1 MIDEFSKY
9 GRSLISPAENAVE
22 IVPGDSAQMP
32 HASRAVYVG
41 QGGDLR
47 VQMLGGGIVTFR
59 DIPSGTLMPVRIS
72 RVFATGTDAAA
83 ILGLW

>member
-9 GRSLISPAENAVE
+9 GRSLISPAENAAE
-22 IVPGDSAQMP
+22 IVPGDSAQLP
-32 HASRAVYVG
+32 RVSRAVYVG
-41 QGGDLR
+41 EGGDLR

-59 DIPSGTLMPVRIS
+59 NIPAGTLMPLRIS
-72 RVFATGTDAAA
+72 RVFATGTDATA